1 MSSIINSA
9 MSGLSAAQAALST
22 TSNNISNYT
31 VAGYSRQT
39 TVLAQAN
46 STLQGNSY
54 YGNGV
59 NITGVQREY
68 DAFIATQLRGSSA
81 NYSAV
86 STQHSQISNIDDLL
100 STSTTS
106 LSTSLQGFFTNLQNV
121 VSNANDPSAR
131 QSMLSNAQG
140 LVSQFQTSAQYLNN
154 MQSSVNADVDSSIK
168 QVNTITSQIADL
180 NKQIGKLSTA
190 NGAAPNDLLDKRD
203 QLVNTLNNVVG
214 VTVSQQDGGYT
225 VAMANGLTLV
235 NGDKSHDLVAMPSSS
250 DPTRTTIGYV
260 DKQAGNVEIPE
271 KLITTGSLGGLLA
284 FRTQDLDLAQ
294 NQLGQLAAAFTT
306 SFNDVHKQGFDSKGN
321 QGVDF
326 FNIGSPIVVGN
337 SKNSTA
343 ASVTAEW
350 TDTSALKASNYTVS
364 YDGNNWT
371 ATRASDSTAVTITPG
386 TDASGNTTLSFDGLK
401 LTVAGTPAP
410 AAKDSFLVKPVQ
422 NAINDMSVA
431 ITSESQVAAAG
442 AVGGESD
449 NRNAQKLLNLQ
460 DVKLVGGNA
469 TLSQAYATIVSS
481 VGNKT
486 SSLETTSTTQKSVVS
501 QLTQRQQSVSG
512 VNLDEEYANLT
523 KYQQYYMANA
533 QVLQTASTVFNALIN
548 IR

>member
-154 MQSSVNADVDSSIK
+154 MQNSVNADVDSSIK
-168 QVNTITSQIADL
+168 QVNTLTSQIADL

-371 ATRASDSTAVTITPG
+371 ATRASDSAAVTITPG

-469 TLSQAYATIVSS
+469 TLSQAYATIVIS

>member
-154 MQSSVNADVDSSIK
+154 MQNSVNADVDSSIK

-386 TDASGNTTLSFDGLK
+386 TDTSGNTTLSFDGLK

>member
-81 NYSAV
+81 SYSAV

-154 MQSSVNADVDSSIK
+154 MQNSVNADVGSSIK

-225 VAMANGLTLV
+225 VSMANGLTLV

-284 FRTQDLDLAQ
+284 FRSQDLDLAQ

-306 SFNDVHKQGFDSKGN
+306 SFNDVHKQGFDSNGD

-326 FNIGSPIVVGN
+326 FNIGSPLVVSN

-350 TDTSALKASNYTVS
+350 TDTSALKATNYNVS
-364 YDGNNWT
+364 FDGTNWS
-371 ATRASDSTAVTITPG
+371 ATRASDSTAVTIAQVK
-386 TDASGNTTLSFDGLK
+386 DASGKTTLSFDGLK
-401 LTVAGTPAP
+401 LTVPGTPAP

-422 NAINDMSVA
+422 NVINDMSVA
-431 ITSESQVAAAG
+431 ITNESQVAAAG

-449 NRNAQKLLNLQ
+449 NRNAQKLLSLQ
-460 DVKLVGGNA
+460 DAKLVGGNA
-469 TLSQAYATIVSS
+469 TLSQAYAAIVST

-486 SSLETTSTTQKSVVS
+486 SSLQTTSDTQKSVVS

>member
-68 DAFIATQLRGSSA
+68 DSFIATQLRGASA
-81 NYSAV
+81 SYSAV
-86 STQHSQISNIDDLL
+86 DTQHTQISNIDDLL
-100 STSTTS
+100 STATTS

-140 LVSQFQTSAQYLNN
+140 LVNQFQTSAQYLNN
-154 MQSSVNADVDSSIK
+154 MQNSVNSDVSSSVK
-168 QVNTITSQIADL
+168 QVNTLTSQIADL
-180 NKQIGKLSTA
+180 NQQIGKLTNG

-203 QLVNTLNNVVG
+203 QLVNDLNKVVG
-214 VTVSQQDGGYT
+214 VTVSQQDGNYT
-225 VAMANGLTLV
+225 VSMANGLTLV
-235 NGDKSHDLVAMPSSS
+235 NGNKSHDLVAMNSSS

-306 SFNDVHKQGFDSKGN
+306 SFNDVHKQGFDSNGD

-326 FNIGSPIVVGN
+326 FNIGSPLVVSN

-350 TDTSALKASNYTVS
+350 TDTSALKATNYNVS
-364 YDGNNWT
+364 FDGANWS
-371 ATRASDSTAVTITPG
+371 ATRASDSTAAAITQS

-401 LTVAGTPAP
+401 LTVGASPAP

-422 NAINDMSVA
+422 NVINDMSVA
-431 ITSESQVAAAG
+431 ITSESQVAAAS

-469 TLSQAYATIVSS
+469 TLSQAYAAIVST

-501 QLTQRQQSVSG
+501 QLTERQQSVSG

>member
-154 MQSSVNADVDSSIK
+154 MQNSVNADVDSSIK

-460 DVKLVGGNA
+460 DLKLVGGNA

>member
-154 MQSSVNADVDSSIK
+154 MQNSVNADVDSSIK

-386 TDASGNTTLSFDGLK
+386 TDASSNTTLSFDGLK

>member
-154 MQSSVNADVDSSIK
+154 MQNSVNADVDSSIK

-371 ATRASDSTAVTITPG
+371 ATRVSDSTAVTITPG